1 MAALLSPPLMQ
12 VSFSPFRKVVSPPMK
27 PHGDAAQ
34 LAVNASNIFFTQKS
48 DLRSS
53 CNGGVSSFL

>member
-12 VSFSPFRKVVSPPMK
+12 VSFSPFRKVVSEPMK

-34 LAVNASNIFFTQKS
+34 LANQESI
-48 DLRSS
+48 
-53 CNGGVSSFL
+53 GGGLSGTHVPQERKNSRTRI